1 MNVTNVGA
9 TQFFHQNL
17 IAFTSTLARAKAL
30 AGMLFA
36 AVLLVSATFAGSA
49 HAASPTINTLDKSGV
64 FGKFKQ
70 TGIAVRGYDTVAYFT
85 LSKPVKGNQNFKS
98 DWNGATW
105 YFSSQDHKELFDA
118 DPVKYAP
125 QYGGYCAYG
134 IANDYVVKI
143 DPAQWK
149 IVDDKLYLNYDSNI
163 QKRWL
168 KNIDGYIVAADRKLD
183 ALLAK

>member
-1 MNVTNVGA
+1 MLSG
-9 TQFFHQNL
+9 
-17 IAFTSTLARAKAL
+17 IKAL
-30 AGMLFA
+30 AGTLFA
-36 AVLLVSATFAGSA
+36 AVLLVSATFTGSA
-49 HAASPTINTLDKSGV
+49 HAASPTINTLDKTGV

-85 LSKPVKGNQNFKS
+85 LGKPVKGNQNFKS
-98 DWNGATW
+98 DWSGAAW
-105 YFSSQDHKELFDA
+105 YFSSQEHKELFDA

-143 DPAQWK
+143 EPEQWK

-168 KNIDGYIVAADRKLD
+168 KNIDGYITTADKKLD

>member
-1 MNVTNVGA
+1 MNIRNVEA
-9 TQFFHQNL
+9 TQVFHQKTTG
-17 IAFTSTLARAKAL
+17 FVSTFLRVRAL

-64 FGKFKQ
+64 WGKFKQ

-105 YFSSQDHKELFDA
+105 HFSSQEHKELFDA

-183 ALLAK
+183 ALLAQ

>member
-1 MNVTNVGA
+1 MHRIFKIIVVFLSVWSFN
-9 TQFFHQNL
+9 
-17 IAFTSTLARAKAL
+17 TLAID
-30 AGMLFA
+30 
-36 AVLLVSATFAGSA
+36 
-49 HAASPTINTLDKSGV
+49 PTY
-64 FGKFKQ
+64 
-70 TGIAVRGYDTVAYFT
+70 TGFFSSNAIKGYDTVAYFT
-85 LSKPVKGNQNFKS
+85 EGKAVKGDKS
-98 DWNGATW
+98 YEAEYQEATW
-105 YFSSQDHKELFDA
+105 LFSSQQNLDLFVA
-118 DPVKYAP
+118 NPEKYAP

>member
-1 MNVTNVGA
+1 MNVTNIESVNNNSAG
-9 TQFFHQNL
+9 L
-17 IAFTSTLARAKAL
+17 VSTLLRVKAL
-30 AGMLFA
+30 GGMLLA
-36 AVLLVSATFAGSA
+36 TLLLVSATFAGSA
-49 HAASPTINTLDKSGV
+49 HAASPAINTLDKAGV
-64 FGKFKQ
+64 WGKFKQ

-85 LSKPVKGNQNFKS
+85 LSKPVKGSQNFKS

-105 YFSSQDHKELFDA
+105 FFSSQEHKELFDA
-118 DPVKYAP
+118 DPVKFAP

-168 KNIDGYIVAADRKLD
+168 KNIDGYIVAADRKLE

>member
-1 MNVTNVGA
+1 MNVTNVANIESVNRKSAG
-9 TQFFHQNL
+9 F
-17 IAFTSTLARAKAL
+17 ISTLLQVKAL
-30 AGMLFA
+30 GGMLLA
-36 AVLLVSATFAGSA
+36 TLLLVSATFAGSA
-49 HAASPTINTLDKSGV
+49 HAASPTINTLDKAGV
-64 FGKFKQ
+64 WGKFKQ

-85 LSKPVKGNQNFKS
+85 LSKPVKGSENIKS

-105 YFSSQDHKELFDA
+105 FFSSQEHKELFDV

-143 DPAQWK
+143 DPAQWR

-168 KNIDGYIVAADRKLD
+168 KNIDGYIVAADRKLE